1 MFVNQSINQIIVK
14 QEKKKKR
21 KKVVLRKYNWVKFP
35 VLFFTTGQRQK

>member
-21 KKVVLRKYNWVKFP
+21 KKVELRKYN
-35 VLFFTTGQRQK
+35 